1 VEEAPSEEAAWH
13 SSERGELQVAFLA
26 PASADHPGGLRV
38 TPPGGAGRE
47 LHYRADGSFG
57 AAPDGAAEGRWQL
70 WPDGSLELILEGP
83 GRVLRERIWFTQPNL
98 RLRSSVEHRDGG
110 RPGRAR
116 FSSEIRSWTAL
127 ALQEKGWLQ
136 MVVWDI
142 SRASTRNGRK
152 GS

>member
-1 VEEAPSEEAAWH
+1 MEEAPSEEAAWH

-47 LHYRADGSFG
+47 LHFRVDGSFG
-57 AAPDGAAEGRWQL
+57 AAPDGGAEGRWQL

-116 FSSEIRSWTAL
+116 FSSEIRR
-127 ALQEKGWLQ
+127 
-136 MVVWDI
+136 V
-142 SRASTRNGRK
+142 RK
-152 GS
+152 PAA